1 MCRAQGGGTSRDEG
15 LMAIDY
21 IGAIEKAQLRDDIP
35 RVIVGDNVK
44 VHYRIREGERE
55 REQVFQGDVIRMS
68 GEGARETFTVR
79 KLSFGVGV
87 ERTFPLH
94 SPKIAKLE
102 VVRHGQIRRAKLYYL
117 RDRVGKA
124 ARIREKRM

>member
-1 MCRAQGGGTSRDEG
+1 
-15 LMAIDY
+15 MAVDY
-21 IGAIEKAQLRDDIP
+21 IAGIEKAQIRDDIP
-35 RVIVGDNVK
+35 KVIVGDNVK

-55 REQVFQGDVIRMS
+55 REQIFQGDVIRMS
-68 GEGARETFTVR
+68 GAGSRETFTVR
-79 KLSFGVGV
+79 KISFGVGV

-102 VVRHGQIRRAKLYYL
+102 VVRHGQVRRAKLYYL

>member
-1 MCRAQGGGTSRDEG
+1 M
-15 LMAIDY
+15 DY
-21 IGAIEKAQLRDDIP
+21 IRAIERQQIREDIP
-35 RVIVGDNVK
+35 AVRPGDNVK
-44 VHYRIREGERE
+44 VHYRIIEGDRQ

-79 KLSFGVGV
+79 KISFGVGV

-102 VVRHGQIRRAKLYYL
+102 VVRHGAVRRAKLYYL
-117 RDRVGKA
+117 RDRIGKA
-124 ARIREKRM
+124 ARIPEKR

>member
-1 MCRAQGGGTSRDEG
+1 
-15 LMAIDY
+15 MAVDY
-21 IGAIEKAQLRDDIP
+21 IADIEKAQVRDDIP

-55 REQVFQGDVIRMS
+55 REQIFQGDVIRMS
-68 GEGARETFTVR
+68 GAGARETFTVR
-79 KLSFGVGV
+79 KISFGVGV

-102 VVRHGQIRRAKLYYL
+102 VIRHGQIRRAKLYYL

>member
-1 MCRAQGGGTSRDEG
+1 M
-15 LMAIDY
+15 DY
-21 IGAIEKAQLRDDIP
+21 IRAIERQDLREDLP

-44 VHYRIREGERE
+44 VHYRIKEGSRE

-68 GEGARETFTVR
+68 GGSSRETFTVR
-79 KLSFGVGV
+79 KISYGVGV

-102 VVRHGQIRRAKLYYL
+102 VIRHGDVHRAKLYYL
-117 RDRVGKA
+117 RDRIGKA
-124 ARIREKRM
+124 ARIREKR

>member
-1 MCRAQGGGTSRDEG
+1 MCRALGGDTSRDEG

-55 REQVFQGDVIRMS
+55 REQIFQGDVIRMS

>member
-1 MCRAQGGGTSRDEG
+1 
-15 LMAIDY
+15 MAVDY
-21 IGAIEKAQLRDDIP
+21 IAGIEKAQIRDDIP
-35 RVIVGDNVK
+35 KVIVGDNVR
-44 VHYRIREGERE
+44 VYYRIREGERE

-68 GEGARETFTVR
+68 GSGARETFTVR

-102 VVRHGQIRRAKLYYL
+102 VVRHGQVRRAKLYYL

-124 ARIREKRM
+124 ARIREKRI

>member
-1 MCRAQGGGTSRDEG
+1 M
-15 LMAIDY
+15 DY
-21 IGAIEKAQLRDDIP
+21 IRAIERQQIREDIP
-35 RVIVGDNVK
+35 EVRPGDNVK
-44 VHYRIREGERE
+44 VHYRIIEGDRQ

-79 KLSFGVGV
+79 KISFGVGV

-102 VVRHGQIRRAKLYYL
+102 VVRLGAVRRAKLYYL
-117 RDRVGKA
+117 RDRIGKA
-124 ARIREKRM
+124 ARIPEKR

>member
-1 MCRAQGGGTSRDEG
+1 
-15 LMAIDY
+15 MAVDY
-21 IGAIEKAQLRDDIP
+21 IAGIENAQIRDDIP
-35 RVIVGDNVK
+35 KVIVGDNVK

-68 GEGARETFTVR
+68 GAGSRETFTVR
-79 KLSFGVGV
+79 KISFGVGV

-102 VVRHGQIRRAKLYYL
+102 VVRHGQVRRAKLYYL